1 MTEPILKVEGIS
13 KGFPGVQALK
23 DVHLSVFAGEVLVLR
38 EARERGPVSVRWW
51 SAGAPSLMHAKFIV
65 ADGSTGYFGT
75 ANLTSLGLSEH
86 LEMGVALAPTQAA
99 SLLSLLEQL
108 EGAGLFDADT

>member
-1 MTEPILKVEGIS
+1 M
-13 KGFPGVQALK
+13 
-23 DVHLSVFAGEVLVLR
+23 LR